1 MPKPFT
7 EWTVLPHGK
16 VSQLDDKLLTVVGD
30 LHMPPFGDFPRRMTV
45 VRLMDS
51 RLVIFSAI
59 ALAEDEMQ
67 MLEAFG
73 NPAFLV
79 VPNDIHRMDARV
91 WKERYPKMIVLAPSG
106 VREKVEEVVHVD
118 QTIADFGDPSVRFV
132 TVPGTNAREVAL
144 VVKTSSGTTLVVND
158 LIWNVRSRPGF
169 VGWLF
174 KITGLTGNEPVIP
187 FVVER
192 GKIKDKSAVRAQ
204 LEAWAEMRDL
214 NRIIVSHG
222 SIVTRD
228 PSGVLSHLARDLA
241 A

>member
-16 VSQLDDKLLTVVGD
+16 VSRLDDRLLTVVGD
-30 LHMPPFGDFPRRMTV
+30 LHMPFGDFPRRMTV
-45 VRLMDS
+45 VRLRDS

-59 ALAEDEMQ
+59 ALDEYEMKT
-67 MLEAFG
+67 LEAFG
-73 NPAFLV
+73 KPAYLV
-79 VPNDIHRMDARV
+79 VPNDIHRMDAKV
-91 WKERYPKMIVLAPSG
+91 WKDRYPTMLVVAPSG
-106 VREKVEEVVHVD
+106 VREKVERVVHVD
-118 QTIADFGDPSVRFV
+118 QTSANFGDPSVQLM
-132 TVPGTNAREVAL
+132 TVPGTRAGEAAL
-144 VVKTSSGTTLVVND
+144 VVETKSGRTLVVND

-174 KITGLTGNEPVIP
+174 KIFGFTGLEPRIP

-192 GKIKDKSAVRAQ
+192 RKIKDKSAMREQ
-204 LEAWAEMRDL
+204 LEAWARMRDL

-222 SIVTRD
+222 AIVTQN
-228 PSGVLSHLARDLA
+228 PGGVLTQLAHDLA